1 MKRRLYALLR
11 FCLVWLL
18 PSTLM
23 LLVVALGFSLWLLG
37 TPSGTRLLLSTAVEQ
52 LDGQAEGIEGSVLDD
67 LRIAHLHV
75 ALPGIDVELTTLR
88 VDVDWRALW
97 GRKLHVRELSA
108 DAARVALVTQP
119 PAADEPPGEPFTQL
133 VLPGELAVD
142 RLAVG
147 AFSLTQDGQALP
159 VSLGNLTARLNG
171 GADGARVHID
181 SLRVGH
187 ELAEA
192 DVRGTATVAK
202 LAAPWPFDVQLDV
215 DAFGAGADSPLCVDA
230 MWTRSGMDGSPA
242 QKPGAAAKDKRG
254 KPGAAATKAGVRD
267 ARGKAGASGASG
279 AAAPRQAA
287 GNDGEVA
294 KADAARPDSA
304 QAGSP
309 EQGASGQPAAPGAAQ
324 PAAPRPAYTACPVR
338 LRAEAQGSLDE
349 IHAVLQARGGRLTML
364 AQGLLAPSEAFP
376 VRSATVDVQRDGKP
390 ALAATL
396 DRQAVESQPG
406 VERLL
411 ATLRADRFDLGGLLG
426 PGMPGALLT
435 ARASVDAEVADMK
448 ILRRAD
454 VELNI
459 DEGSRWNGQP
469 LSGKASGR
477 LAIGAQA
484 QQALA
489 AQVSQA
495 TGTAQASS
503 GQVAAAAAP
512 TTAPA
517 SPASPAGKPSRAASK
532 PADGSAGA
540 AVSTGAVST
549 GAVSTGAVSTGAA
562 SGAAEKPA
570 SQSPGLPAGWR
581 IDGVDVDL
589 RLGPNRVQAKGSM
602 GAEDGNLT
610 LDAAAPRLDAF
621 WPDVPG
627 GAKLQ
632 AKVDGTVARHRAT
645 LEAAYTPASSRAGQ
659 LGRAPAQARLALD
672 GGWGPGPAASG
683 QNAAAATLVGYRGTL
698 ARLDASSAGFA
709 VAIEKPMT
717 LAYLPGAA
725 APAWQ
730 TQVGA
735 TVLALTFPDKQ
746 RIVLTH
752 GGSRAGA
759 GRWETAGQVDNLV
772 INAAM
777 VTQLRR
783 ALDPASLEADAQRD
797 ANRVNAAVQGP
808 RRIALDATWDL
819 RFAGALSGKVH
830 LSRRDGDLR
839 IPGDPP
845 IPLGLR
851 QLALDLTATPTSGGA
866 SRLAATLDVRTEKM
880 GAIRGQA
887 NAMLAGLGLDERQPI
902 RASLDADIDDLA
914 WVGLFTGDALEVGGE
929 IDASLQA
936 QGTLAGGWSA
946 TGTVRGRKLRV
957 VRVDDG
963 VRLIDGTLDARLDGD
978 RFILNS
984 LRFPA
989 ALRVMPA
996 EWRTREW
1003 VSTNADAKNGYIDAS
1018 GQWLLSQSQG
1028 KIDVKV
1034 HRFPVLQRSDR
1045 YGMVSG
1051 TVTLDAALPRLT
1063 LTGDLTADA
1072 GWVSL
1077 EILQGV
1083 PSLDDDVRVVRA
1095 GDDKQ
1100 AASSPLQIGMDVKF
1114 DMGPRF
1120 YITGMGLDAGLL
1132 GSIRIQMN
1140 DGRLTGM
1147 GALRTRGGG
1156 IEAYGQKLRLSRG
1169 VLTFQGRL
1177 DNPLLDIEALRTGE
1191 QVEAGV
1197 KVSGTAQ
1204 RPRIDL
1210 VSYPDVSDVEKL
1222 SWLVLGRG
1230 PDEGGNDTALL
1241 LSVGTA
1247 LLGGGEPFYKQFGL
1261 DDVSVRTGSLGS
1273 SGSLL
1278 PDRTVA
1284 GDVNRD
1290 SDSDLATQFIVG
1302 SKRFSN
1308 GITLSVEQALAG
1320 SETVGRVSYRLARG
1334 LSLDLKGGGVNGLA
1348 LVYRVLWDD

>member
-1 MKRRLYALLR
+1 
-11 FCLVWLL
+11 
-18 PSTLM
+18 M

-52 LDGQAEGIEGSVLDD
+52 LDGTAEGIEGSVLDD
-67 LRIAHLHV
+67 LRIAHLRV
-75 ALPGIDVELTTLR
+75 ALPGTDVELTALR
-88 VDVDWRALW
+88 LDVDWRALW
-97 GRKLHVRELSA
+97 RRKLHVRELSA

-119 PAADEPPGEPFTQL
+119 PAADQPPGAPFTEL
-133 VLPGELAVD
+133 VLPGEVAVD

-159 VSLGNLTARLNG
+159 VSVADLNASLDG
-171 GADGARVHID
+171 GADGARVRITR
-181 SLRVGH
+181 LRVGH

-192 DVRGTATVAK
+192 DVRGTATLAK
-202 LAAPWPFDVQLDV
+202 LAAPWPFGVQLDV
-215 DAFGAGADSPLCVDA
+215 DAFGAGPDSPLCVDA
-230 MWTRSGMDGSPA
+230 VWARGGMA
-242 QKPGAAAKDKRG
+242 GAAESEAPKKAAAAPGKGG
-254 KPGAAATKAGVRD
+254 KPGASASKATAKDGEADAAHPGAGQP
-267 ARGKAGASGASG
+267 AASGGESSGAGAAASG
-279 AAAPRQAA
+279 AARPAP
-287 GNDGEVA
+287 
-294 KADAARPDSA
+294 
-304 QAGSP
+304 
-309 EQGASGQPAAPGAAQ
+309 
-324 PAAPRPAYTACPVR
+324 PRPAYTACPVQ
-338 LRAEAQGSLDE
+338 LRAEANGSLDE
-349 IHAVLQARGGRLTML
+349 IRAVLQAKGGRLTLL
-364 AQGLLAPSEAFP
+364 AQALLAPSDAMP
-376 VRSATVDVQRDGKP
+376 VRNATIDVQRDGKP

-411 ATLRADRFDLGGLLG
+411 ASLRAEHFDLGGLLG

-435 ARASVDAEVADMK
+435 ARASVVAEVADMK

-469 LSGKASGR
+469 LSGKASGH
-477 LAIGAQA
+477 LAIDAQA
-484 QQALA
+484 RQVLA
-489 AQVSQA
+489 AQVAQA
-495 TGTAQASS
+495 TSAG
-503 GQVAAAAAP
+503 
-512 TTAPA
+512 TAPA
-517 SPASPAGKPSRAASK
+517 
-532 PADGSAGA
+532 GA
-540 AVSTGAVST
+540 AATAGGQPAEGSPGTPA
-549 GAVSTGAVSTGAA
+549 
-562 SGAAEKPA
+562 AAEKPA
-570 SQSPGLPAGWR
+570 AQSPGLPAGWR

-589 RLGPNRVQAKGSM
+589 RLGPNRVRAKGSM
-602 GAEDGNLT
+602 GAENGNLT

-627 GAKLQ
+627 GARLQ

-645 LEAAYTPASSRAGQ
+645 LEAAYTPANSRAGQ

-672 GGWGPGPAASG
+672 GGWGTG
-683 QNAAAATLVGYRGTL
+683 QAAAGQSASTASLVGYRGTL

-709 VAIEKPMT
+709 LAIEKPMT

-735 TVLALTFPDKQ
+735 TVLAVTFPDRQ
-746 RIVLTH
+746 RIVLAH

-759 GRWETAGQVDNLV
+759 GRWETAGQADNLV
-772 INAAM
+772 INADM

-783 ALDPASLEADAQRD
+783 ALDPASLEADAQRE
-797 ANRVNAAVQGP
+797 ANRVNAAVRGP

-819 RFAGALSGKVH
+819 RFAGALGGKVH
-830 LSRRDGDLR
+830 VSRRDGDLR

-880 GAIRGQA
+880 GTIRGQA

-936 QGTLAGGWSA
+936 QGTLAGGWTA
-946 TGTVRGRKLRV
+946 TGTVRGQKLRV

-989 ALRVMPA
+989 VLRVMPA

-1003 VSTNADAKNGYIDAS
+1003 VSTNEDAKNGYIDAS
-1018 GQWLLSQSQG
+1018 GQWLLSESRG

-1083 PSLDDDVRVVRA
+1083 PTLDDDVRVVRA
-1095 GDDKQ
+1095 GEEKQ
-1100 AASSPLQIGMDVKF
+1100 AASSPMQIGMDVKF

-1140 DGRLTGM
+1140 DGRLTGI

-1177 DNPLLDIEALRTGE
+1177 ENPLLDIEALRTGE

-1290 SDSDLATQFIVG
+1290 SDSELATQFIVG

>member
-1 MKRRLYALLR
+1 
-11 FCLVWLL
+11 
-18 PSTLM
+18 M

-52 LDGQAEGIEGSVLDD
+52 LDGKAEGIEGSLLDD

-75 ALPGIDVELTTLR
+75 ALPGTDIELNTLR
-88 VDVDWRALW
+88 LDVDWRALW
-97 GRKLHVRELSA
+97 QRKLHVRELSA
-108 DAARVALVTQP
+108 SAARVALATQ
-119 PAADEPPGEPFTQL
+119 PAADEPPGQPFTEL
-133 VLPGELAVD
+133 VLPGEVVVD

-147 AFSLTQDGQALP
+147 VFSLTQDGQPLP
-159 VSLGNLTARLNG
+159 VSLGNLDASLDG
-171 GADGARVHID
+171 GVDGARVRIAR
-181 SLRVGH
+181 LRVGH
-187 ELAEA
+187 ELADA
-192 DVRGTATVAK
+192 DVRGTATLTK
-202 LAAPWPFDVQLDV
+202 LAAPWPFDAQLEVQ
-215 DAFGAGADSPLCVDA
+215 AFGAGPDSPLCVDE
-230 MWTRSGMDGSPA
+230 MW
-242 QKPGAAAKDKRG
+242 
-254 KPGAAATKAGVRD
+254 
-267 ARGKAGASGASG
+267 ARGGMAGAPEAQAPKPAAVKGKGGKSGAQTSKSTAKNAPGPAEPALPQPGQAGARRTGASGEAASG
-279 AAAPRQAA
+279 TDAA
-287 GNDGEVA
+287 GLTRA
-294 KADAARPDSA
+294 TLHPLIRP
-304 QAGSP
+304 P
-309 EQGASGQPAAPGAAQ
+309 
-324 PAAPRPAYTACPVR
+324 YTACPVQ
-338 LRAEAQGSLDE
+338 LRAEANGSLDE
-349 IHAVLQARGGRLTML
+349 IHAVLQAQGGRLTLL
-364 AQGLLAPSEAFP
+364 AQALLAPSEALP
-376 VRSATVDVQRDGKP
+376 VRNATLDIQRDGKP

-396 DRQAVESQPG
+396 DRQPVGSQPG
-406 VERLL
+406 VQRLL
-411 ATLRADRFDLGGLLG
+411 ASLRAERFDLGGLLG

-459 DEGSRWNGQP
+459 EEGSRWNGQP
-469 LSGKASGR
+469 LSGKASGH
-477 LAIGAQA
+477 LAIDAQA

-489 AQVSQA
+489 AQVAQA
-495 TGTAQASS
+495 TGSTAHASS
-503 GQVAAAAAP
+503 DANRQAAEPLA
-512 TTAPA
+512 A
-517 SPASPAGKPSRAASK
+517 SPAAEQPAAQPPR
-532 PADGSAGA
+532 
-540 AVSTGAVST
+540 
-549 GAVSTGAVSTGAA
+549 
-562 SGAAEKPA
+562 
-570 SQSPGLPAGWR
+570 LPAGWR

-602 GAEDGNLT
+602 GAENGNLT
-610 LDAAAPRLDAF
+610 LEAAAPRLDAF
-621 WPDVPG
+621 WPGVPG
-627 GAKLQ
+627 GAKLR
-632 AKVDGTVARHRAT
+632 AKVDGTVARHHAT
-645 LEAAYTPASSRAGQ
+645 LEAAYTPANSRAGQ
-659 LGRAPAQARLALD
+659 LGRAPAQASLALD
-672 GGWGPGPAASG
+672 GGWGTGQTASG
-683 QNAAAATLVGYRGTL
+683 QNASTAALIGYRGTL

-709 VAIEKPMT
+709 AAIEKPLT

-735 TVLALTFPDKQ
+735 TALALTFPDKQ
-746 RIVLTH
+746 RIVLAH
-752 GGSRAGA
+752 GGSRVGA
-759 GRWETAGQVDNLV
+759 GRWETAGQADNLV
-772 INAAM
+772 INADM
-777 VTQLRR
+777 VRQLRR
-783 ALDPASLEADAQRD
+783 ALDPASLEADAQRE
-797 ANRVNAAVQGP
+797 ANRVNAAVKGP
-808 RRIALDATWDL
+808 RRIALDVAWDL
-819 RFAGALSGKVH
+819 RFAGALGGKVH
-830 LSRRDGDLR
+830 VSRRDGDLR

-851 QLALDLTATPTSGGA
+851 QLVLDLTATPTSGGA

-880 GAIRGQA
+880 GTIRGQA

-902 RASLDADIDDLA
+902 RANLDADIDDLA

-929 IDASLQA
+929 VDARLQA
-936 QGTLAGGWSA
+936 QGTLAGGWTAS
-946 TGTVRGRKLRV
+946 GTVRGQKLRV

-1003 VSTNADAKNGYIDAS
+1003 VSTNEDAKNGYIDAS

-1028 KIDVKV
+1028 KVDVKV

-1083 PSLDDDVRVVRA
+1083 PTLDDDVRVVRA
-1095 GDDKQ
+1095 GEEKQ
-1100 AASSPLQIGMDVKF
+1100 AASSPMQIGMDVKF

-1177 DNPLLDIEALRTGE
+1177 ENPLLDIEALRTGE

-1290 SDSDLATQFIVG
+1290 SDSELATQFIVG